1 MKNLLNT
8 IRVEVKKARRSAVSL
23 VTSIAFL
30 FIPFMGAMFMLILKN
45 PEKARNLGIL
55 SAKAQLAAVTANWE
69 SYFGLLSQAIAIG
82 GMVIFS
88 FIAAWVFGREY
99 INKTLKDLLAL
110 PTSRSTIV
118 VAKLAL
124 ITVWS
129 FTFSLLVL
137 IVGVVLGLMIKLP
150 GWSYQLLLDSSSHFI
165 IASLL
170 AILLAWA
177 VAFVTNIG
185 RSYFPALGFVF
196 FMVVLGQI
204 AGALGW
210 GEYFPWAI
218 PALYSNAAGPINLGA
233 VSYVIVILTG
243 LLGMLGTVM
252 WWRYADHTS

>member
-1 MKNLLNT
+1 MKNLLNAM
-8 IRVEVKKARRSAVSL
+8 RVEVKKARRSAVSL

-30 FIPFMGAMFMLILKN
+30 FIPFVGALFMLILKN

-55 SAKAQLAAVTANWE
+55 STKAQLAAVTADWV
-69 SYFGLLSQAIAIG
+69 SYLGFLSQAIAIG
-82 GMVIFS
+82 GMIIFS

-110 PTSRSTIV
+110 PTSRTTIV
-118 VAKLAL
+118 MAKFAL

-129 FTFSLLVL
+129 FIFSLLVL
-137 IVGVVLGLMIKLP
+137 IVGIALGLTIKLP
-150 GWSYQLLLDSSSHFI
+150 GGSHQLLLDGSSRFI

-177 VAFVTNIG
+177 VAFVTNIS

-204 AGALGW
+204 VAALGW

-218 PALYSNAAGPINLGA
+218 PALYSNVAGPI
-233 VSYVIVILTG
+233 T
-243 LLGMLGTVM
+243 LGMAS
-252 WWRYADHTS
+252 YI